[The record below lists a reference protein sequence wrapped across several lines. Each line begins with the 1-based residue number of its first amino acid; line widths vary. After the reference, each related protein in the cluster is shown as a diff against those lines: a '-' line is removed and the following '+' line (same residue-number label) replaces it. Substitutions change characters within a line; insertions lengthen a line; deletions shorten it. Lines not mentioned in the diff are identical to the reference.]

1 MPLQTILFLK
11 NIYTSTALHYLGH
24 LLACF
29 FFYDLALGEKYHI
42 ATHITWPGGSQ
53 TERNAV
59 NKILTVLPRA
69 SFPLKFCDHVLDLL
83 LSNIWLNLDLS
94 CLQARPD
101 DHKKINTTTN
111 KQIGTIITTQSKQT
125 TPSGFRICSWEVQ
138 KSSQIDM
145 TRTFFMQWL

>member
-1 MPLQTILFLK
+1 MMLLNALIYSFNLTFFL
-11 NIYTSTALHYLGH
+11 
-24 LLACF
+24 F
-29 FFYDLALGEKYHI
+29 FFFL
-42 ATHITWPGGSQ
+42 Q
-53 TERNAV
+53 AV
-59 NKILTVLPRA
+59 NKILTVLPHA
-69 SFPLKFCDHVLDLL
+69 SSPLKFCDQVLDLL

-111 KQIGTIITTQSKQT
+111 KQIGTVIIIQSKQT
-125 TPSGFRICSWEVQ
+125 TPSGFRICPWEVQ